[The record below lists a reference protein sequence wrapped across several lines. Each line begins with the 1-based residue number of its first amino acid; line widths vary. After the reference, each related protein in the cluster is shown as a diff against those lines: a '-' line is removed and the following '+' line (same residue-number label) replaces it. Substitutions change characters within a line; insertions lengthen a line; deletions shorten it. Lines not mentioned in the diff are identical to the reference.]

1 METHIVTATN
11 LNVRATGSTSGA
23 IVGTLRQG
31 TPVAITEE
39 VDGWGKTPT
48 GWVSMKFLR
57 PIAPPPPPPPTMD
70 LADRVLSVARS
81 QLGRAEE
88 PRGSNWGPAVHGYLA
103 SVGITFPA
111 AWCMAFAYWCVDK
124 AAREAKVSN
133 PLHKTGG
140 VMAQWNALRGTGH
153 RVSTPR
159 RGDLFVMSFGKG
171 LGHIGF
177 VERVQGDRIMTI
189 EGNSNDEGSREG
201 HEVCRKPGG
210 RAISSCIGFIRLEP

>member
-1 METHIVTATN
+1 METHKVTATR
-11 LNVRATGSTSGA
+11 LNIRTAPSPTAT
-23 IVGTLRQG
+23 IIGTYAQHEK
-31 TPVAITEE
+31 VQVTEQSN
-39 VDGWGKTPT
+39 GWGLTHR
-48 GWVSMKFLR
+48 GWVSIQYLQPLEPEMS
-57 PIAPPPPPPPTMD
+57 

-81 QLGRAEE
+81 QLGRCEE
-88 PRGSNWGPAVHGYLA
+88 PRGSNWGPAVQGYLA

-111 AWCMAFAYWCVDK
+111 AWCMAFAYWVVDK
-124 AAREAKVSN
+124 AAREAKVDN

-159 RGDLFVMSFGKG
+159 RGDLFVMSFGRG

-210 RAISSCIGFIRLEP
+210 RAISSCIGFIRLTQ

>member
-11 LNVRATGSTSGA
+11 LNVRATGSTAGA

-31 TPVAITEE
+31 TPVVITEE
-39 VDGWGKTPT
+39 VDGWGKTAT
-48 GWVSMKFLR
+48 GWLSMKFLR
-57 PIAPPPPPPPTMD
+57 PIVPVPEPVHTVS
-70 LADRVLSVARS
+70 LTDRVLSVARS

-88 PRGSNWGPAVHGYLA
+88 PRGSNWGPAVQGYLA

-111 AWCMAFAYWCVDK
+111 AWCMAFVYWCVDK
-124 AAREAKVSN
+124 ACREAKEDN
-133 PLHKTGG
+133 PLHRTGG
-140 VMAQWNALRGTGH
+140 VMAQWNAMRGKPH